1 MKFQGNRFPSSLPHR
16 APRHNGGSV
25 RLDCSDLEI
34 LLIDFEPK
42 LVKLLSEVGFACH
55 RYLTRSPSSEGV
67 VRSDFDRIL
76 MWIHSFEQ
84 CVQFTKIS
92 RGFSNFGLI

>member
-1 MKFQGNRFPSSLPHR
+1 MLKNMLFINPILQYLLYQK
-16 APRHNGGSV
+16 V
-25 RLDCSDLEI
+25 RVDCSDLEI

-67 VRSDFDRIL
+67 VRSDFDRFL
-76 MWIHSFEQ
+76 MWIHSFE
-84 CVQFTKIS
+84 
-92 RGFSNFGLI
+92 